1 MSTSESPL
9 TLDETSDE
17 SQVAAY
23 LVRHPRFFEN
33 HLSLLETLTLPHDSG
48 SAVSL
53 VARQID
59 VLREKNERLLLQ
71 LDDLVQIARENDA
84 LYQRIHQLTLTLLDA
99 KSLEDVLA
107 SLDWGLHQFFQA
119 DFVSV
124 RLLHPNIDGPVM
136 HLCMPLDHPS
146 RPWAEERSEST
157 LPLCGKPDPVHAA
170 ALFGESADQVGSYA
184 VIRLHHAALRG
195 LFAIGSRDPE
205 RFRSDMGFVFL
216 TQMSEILATRIAGLL
231 PEP

>member
-1 MSTSESPL
+1 MQQ
-9 TLDETSDE
+9 DEGIDD

-23 LVRHPRFFEN
+23 LARNPKFFEH
-33 HLSLLETLTLPHDSG
+33 HLELLETLKLPHDSG

-53 VARQID
+53 VAKQIS

-84 LYQRIHQLTLTLLDA
+84 LYQRIHQLSLTLLDA

-124 RLLHPNIDGPVM
+124 RLLHPVVDGPV
-136 HLCMPLDHPS
+136 LGLALPTDHPS
-146 RPWAEERSEST
+146 RAWAEERSEAAQ
-157 LPLCGKPDPVHAA
+157 PLCGKLGDFEHAS
-170 ALFGESADQVGSYA
+170 ALFGEAAEHVGSYA

-195 LFAIGSRDPE
+195 VFAIGSRDPE

-216 TQMSEILATRIAGLL
+216 TQMSEILASRMASLL
-231 PEP
+231 TEG